1 MRAFRLDEY
10 FFCISLDWILSF
22 FLVGDNY
29 TYKAILIFY
38 ITPPLFLRF
47 KFRFRESLKKHVL
60 PMASKWTRP
69 ILIGYAL

>member
-38 ITPPLFLRF
+38 ITPPLFFYDLNLG
-47 KFRFRESLKKHVL
+47 SVNLLK
-60 PMASKWTRP
+60 TRP